1 MLKALRIDSVR
12 GRLTLFYVSV
22 LAVALV
28 IVGALIYVY
37 RRVRRRRIGPA
48 AVGLFY
54 EMLSEDKRNAV
65 ELIVEDKAEERDPE
79 RATDKKR

>member
-1 MLKALRIDSVR
+1 ML
-12 GRLTLFYVSV
+12 
-22 LAVALV
+22 LADRRR
-28 IVGALIYVY
+28 LIYVY
-37 RRVRRRRIGPA
+37 RRARRRRIGPA

-79 RATDKKR
+79 RATGKKR